1 MIRAISKWVL
11 IGTILLLVLCLCGC
25 VAKVPSSEHIANSA
39 TESLNAISNTLTPE
53 CKTKAIESE
62 INAAKS
68 AIKAT
73 VSACE
78 SEKNVITQGK
88 LRWKWSFIGLALVVL
103 AYIARKVVK

>member
-1 MIRAISKWVL
+1 MIRTMSKIVL
-11 IGTILLLVLCLCGC
+11 IGTILLLLCCLCGC
-25 VAKVPSSEHIANSA
+25 ARNAPSSEHIANSA
-39 TESLNAISNTLTPE
+39 TESLNAIEQTLTPE

-78 SEKNVITQGK
+78 SEKNVITQEK
-88 LRWKWSFIGLALVVL
+88 LRWKWSFIALAVLVL